1 MSRSVIAQLRDIV
14 PLRPLTRHEAL
25 VIAERQALMLRK
37 LLDVTGPILHEFHLA
52 DLPRIEVLRK
62 SPWPVSGAT
71 QWVNGRWIIV
81 LNGAEPAVR
90 QRFSLAHE
98 LKHIIDHPF
107 VDLLYR
113 GIDETARHD
122 WIEQVYVAD
131 AIPLD
136 LLKAEQ
142 DRITRELEDARR
154 LTEATEQT
162 TATIL
167 DNLDVV
173 LGLLEDP
180 QDAYR
185 QSGPISRRMWNQA
198 LFDRI
203 EVDAEAPPQARL
215 AGVFAHLHAEG
226 PWTGE
231 GLELKNHGRVSPDR
245 GSKEHCL
252 VGPAGFEPA
261 TNRL

>member
-98 LKHIIDHPF
+98 LKHVIDHPF

-113 GIDETARHD
+113 GINETERHD
-122 WIEQVYVAD
+122 WIEQVCDYFAGCLL
-131 AIPLD
+131 IPRPA
-136 LLKAEQ
+136 LKRAWTSQ
-142 DRITRELEDARR
+142 
-154 LTEATEQT
+154 
-162 TATIL
+162 
-167 DNLDVV
+167 
-173 LGLLEDP
+173 P
-180 QDAYR
+180 QDLASMARTFNVSQAAMKTRLGQTGLAEPTARCGNDTDLVRRAVAKVRTSTTYFR
-185 QSGPISRRMWNQA
+185 QAPEPIH
-198 LFDRI
+198 
-203 EVDAEAPPQARL
+203 V
-215 AGVFAHLHAEG
+215 
-226 PWTGE
+226 T
-231 GLELKNHGRVSPDR
+231 
-245 GSKEHCL
+245 
-252 VGPAGFEPA
+252 
-261 TNRL
+261 